1 MNKQIFVT
9 NAVTEDRPYLD
20 PATYN
25 RQDAGDVE
33 GVGTLRWVGDK
44 LYRWVQNR
52 HTAALAAGDVVNH
65 NFANAAD
72 AFKWVTDG
80 ATADLALMAGVV
92 ASTKI
97 DVGTT
102 APSVDYSDGGYGW
115 VLVKGYYAAAAV
127 LLSQTTA
134 AAAGASMINS
144 DGTLTG
150 IPGTAIA
157 MGTDIK
163 YARHLLLLEAV
174 ATVTTAA
181 AGTAKV
187 YANCL

>member
-1 MNKQIFVT
+1 MEKQLFVT
-9 NAVTEDRPYLD
+9 NAITDSRPYLSSRAD
-20 PATYN
+20 L
-25 RQDAGDVE
+25 GDVE
-33 GVGTLRWVGDK
+33 GIGTLRWVGDK

-52 HTAALAAGDVVNH
+52 HTAALAAGDVVCH
-65 NFANAAD
+65 TFSDAANAL
-72 AFKWVTDG
+72 KYVRDG
-80 ATADLALMAGVV
+80 ATADLAFMAGVI
-92 ASTKI
+92 ASTTI
-97 DVGTT
+97 AVGTSGESY
-102 APSVDYSDGGYGW
+102 ADGGYGW
-115 VLVKGYYAAAAV
+115 ILVKGYYAAAAV

-187 YANCL
+187 YVNCL